1 MQARPMPDHSKP
13 DAVVRGVLVAA
24 GLVIVIAG
32 MREAQSILL
41 PFLIS
46 VFLAVVGAPPML
58 WLKRVGV
65 PASLAV
71 LLIVAGMVG
80 LGFGLGALIGTSVN
94 DFSTNL
100 PGYQARLQQESSA
113 VIEWFDEVGV
123 DLDPSLVF
131 EFVNPGAAMSMAA
144 RTLTGLGSVFTNA
157 FLILLTVVFMLLEAS
172 SLPAKLR
179 RAFGEKAAS
188 FPQFSEF
195 TDSVKGYMAIKT
207 AVSLATGLLIGGW
220 VWVLGVDFAL
230 LWGLLAFL
238 LNYIPNIGSI
248 IAAVPAV
255 LLALIQFGLGKAV
268 IVAVGFLAVNFIM
281 GSIVEPQFMGRE
293 LGLSTLV
300 VFLSL
305 VFWGWVWGAVGMLL
319 SVPLT
324 MTVKIALESHE
335 DTHWIAVLL
344 GPEAEAKASKA
355 AKTARAESAEAG

>member
-1 MQARPMPDHSKP
+1 MQARPMPDPRRP
-13 DAVVRGVLVAA
+13 DTVVRGVLVAA
-24 GLVIVIAG
+24 GLMVVIAG

-46 VFLAVVGAPPML
+46 VFLAVIGSGPML
-58 WLKRVGV
+58 ALKRVGV
-65 PASLAV
+65 PAGLAV
-71 LLIVAGMVG
+71 LLIVAAMVG
-80 LGFGLGALIGTSVN
+80 VGFGLGALIGTSVN
-94 DFSTNL
+94 DFSANL
-100 PGYQARLQQESSA
+100 PTYETRLRQESA
-113 VIEWFDEVGV
+113 EVIGLLDEWGV
-123 DLDPSLVF
+123 ELVPSLVF
-131 EFVNPGAAMSMAA
+131 DIVNPGAAMSMAA

-157 FLILLTVVFMLLEAS
+157 FLIVLTVIFMLLEAS
-172 SLPAKLR
+172 SLPGKLR
-179 RAFGEKAAS
+179 QAFGEKAAS
-188 FPQFSEF
+188 FPQAAEF
-195 TDSVKGYMAIKT
+195 TDSVKRYLAIKT

-220 VWVLGVDFAL
+220 VWMLGVDFAL

-255 LLALIQFGLGKAV
+255 LLALIQLGPGKALM
-268 IVAVGFLAVNFIM
+268 VAVAFLVVNFIM
-281 GSIVEPQFMGRE
+281 GSVIEPRFMGRG

-335 DTHWIAVLL
+335 DTRWIAVLL
-344 GPEAEAKASKA
+344 GPEVKAPPSESAKPAEPRAAEA
-355 AKTARAESAEAG
+355 R